1 MGLREEIE
9 DMKKEVKEIE
19 EGSLAMSLLADYKS
33 QNKRQFIIILVI
45 LGMFACLLGYTIYLL
60 NDIGVST
67 ETDTIDIDNVETI
80 EEFVEEH
87 PHGVYLCTMIG
98 HITCIIDGCIYDTF
112 NCSDRIM
119 RCAWKIE

>member
-1 MGLREEIE
+1 MKFDFTKTEYLKICEEAMLSE
-9 DMKKEVKEIE
+9 EYCKLLEMKIK
-19 EGSLAMSLLADYKS
+19 
-33 QNKRQFIIILVI
+33 
-45 LGMFACLLGYTIYLL
+45 GYTRQCHY
-60 NDIGVST
+60 SK
-67 ETDTIDIDNVETI
+67 TI